1 MSASHFTGP
10 LIAGPIL
17 NTSGTTLGQDVADTG
32 SVVLTQAQAITQ
44 VGTYS
49 ASTGFA
55 TSIVIPAYSLI
66 HDITLYVTTGWT
78 AGNISIGTSTTSTE
92 LVVATAPT
100 AVGVS
105 VQNPGTDATRTGKW
119 ISVGSSDVRI
129 YVLSSTNATGGVA
142 TISVSYVQGFSAP

>member
-1 MSASHFTGP
+1 MAASHFTGP
-10 LIAGPIL
+10 LISGPIL

-44 VGTYS
+44 IGTYS
-49 ASTGFA
+49 ATAGLA

-66 HDITLYVTTGWT
+66 YDITLYVTTGWS
-78 AGNISIGTSTTSTE
+78 AGNLSIGTSSTSTE

-100 AVGVS
+100 AIGVS
-105 VQNPGTDATRTGKW
+105 IQSPGTDATRTGKW

-129 YVLSSTNATGGVA
+129 YVLSSTNATSGVA
-142 TISVSYVQGFSAP
+142 TLAVSYVQGINAP